1 MATVAVAMVAIDAI
15 EVDSVAIL
23 VVEIAA
29 DLVVLRPGL
38 EEAALADRHLEWADR
53 PLDSEAAADLEDLR
67 AVLEVVLAGRRAVSL
82 EALAAA
88 IEKADLAR

>member
-1 MATVAVAMVAIDAI
+1 VATEAIDAI

-23 VVEIAA
+23 VAA

-38 EEAALADRHLEWADR
+38 EEAALVDRHLEWADR
-53 PLDSEAAADLEDLR
+53 LQDSAAAVDLEDLR
-67 AVLEVVLAGRRAVSL
+67 AVLV

-88 IEKADLAR
+88 IAKADSAQ

>member
-1 MATVAVAMVAIDAI
+1 MATEGIGAI

-23 VVEIAA
+23 VAEIAA

-53 PLDSEAAADLEDLR
+53 LLDSAAADLEDHR
-67 AVLEVVLAGRRAVSL
+67 AALEVVLAGRRAVSL

-88 IEKADLAR
+88 IAKADSAQ

>member
-1 MATVAVAMVAIDAI
+1 MATEGIGAI

-23 VVEIAA
+23 VAEIAA

-38 EEAALADRHLEWADR
+38 EEAALADRHLEWVDR
-53 PLDSEAAADLEDLR
+53 LPDSAAVVDLEDLP
-67 AVLEVVLAGRRAVSL
+67 AALEVVLAGRRAVSL

-88 IEKADLAR
+88 IAKADSAQ

>member
-1 MATVAVAMVAIDAI
+1 MATEGIGAI

-23 VVEIAA
+23 VAEIAA

-38 EEAALADRHLEWADR
+38 GEAALVERHLEWADR

-67 AVLEVVLAGRRAVSL
+67 AALEVVLAGRRAVSL

-88 IEKADLAR
+88 IAKADSAQ

>member
-1 MATVAVAMVAIDAI
+1 MVAVAMVAIDAI

-38 EEAALADRHLEWADR
+38 GEAALVERHLEWADR
-53 PLDSEAAADLEDLR
+53 HLDSAAADLEDR
-67 AVLEVVLAGRRAVSL
+67 AALEVVLVGLRAVSL
-82 EALAAA
+82 AALAAA
-88 IEKADLAR
+88 IEKADSAQ

>member
-1 MATVAVAMVAIDAI
+1 MAVAMVAIDAI

-23 VVEIAA
+23 VAEIAA

-38 EEAALADRHLEWADR
+38 GEAALVERHLEWADR

-67 AVLEVVLAGRRAVSL
+67 AALEVVLAGRRAVSL

-88 IEKADLAR
+88 IEKADSAQ

>member
-1 MATVAVAMVAIDAI
+1 MGAVAIDAI

-23 VVEIAA
+23 VAEIAA

-38 EEAALADRHLEWADR
+38 AEAALAERHLEWADR

-67 AVLEVVLAGRRAVSL
+67 AVLEVVLEVVLAGRRAVSL

-88 IEKADLAR
+88 IEKADLAQ